1 MLRQT
6 LRALKSRHSSF
17 IRFSNVHPLHDEYQ
31 YLHLVNDVAAH
42 GEMVSGRNGN
52 AKTIVG
58 SSMHFDLAN
67 GTLPLLTTKRVAWK
81 TCLREL
87 LWFIR
92 GQTDN
97 NVLKDQNVGIWDGN
111 ASREFLDSRGL
122 VGNREGDLGPV
133 YGHQWR
139 YFNAEYTTCE
149 ADYTGKGV
157 DQLGAVVKA
166 LEDPSQRSSRRLV
179 VSAWNPCQID
189 SMALPPCHVLMQ
201 FNVLG
206 NKLHCSLY
214 QRSADVA
221 LGVPFNIASYSM
233 LTHLVAH
240 HVGLE
245 AGEFI
250 HHLGNCHIY
259 DDHLEPLAEQ
269 AEREPYPFPTLR
281 FRGRRDALELY
292 EVDDFI
298 VDGYES
304 HPSIKM
310 DMRQ

>member
-1 MLRQT
+1 
-6 LRALKSRHSSF
+6 
-17 IRFSNVHPLHDEYQ
+17 
-31 YLHLVNDVAAH
+31 
-42 GEMVSGRNGN
+42 MVSGRNGD

-58 SSMHFDLAN
+58 ASMHFNLAN
-67 GTLPLLTTKRVAWK
+67 GTLPLLTTKKVAWK
-81 TCLREL
+81 TCIREL

-97 NVLKDQNVGIWDGN
+97 NILKDQNVGIWNDN

-122 VGNREGDLGPV
+122 ISNRVGDLGPV

-139 YFNAEYTTCE
+139 HFNADYTTCD
-149 ADYTGKGV
+149 ADYTGQGV
-157 DQLGAVVKA
+157 DQLGTILEA
-166 LEDPSQRSSRRLV
+166 LEDPSQRSSRRMV

-189 SMALPPCHVLMQ
+189 SMALPPCHVLIQ

-214 QRSADVA
+214 QRSADIG

-233 LTHLVAH
+233 LTHLLAH

-245 AGEFI
+245 PGEFV

-259 DDHLEPLAEQ
+259 DNHLVPLIEQ
-269 AEREPYPFPTLR
+269 AEREPYTFPTLR
-281 FRGRRDALELY
+281 FRDHRDALDLY

-298 VDGYES
+298 IEDYES

>member
-1 MLRQT
+1 MLRRT
-6 LRALKSRHSSF
+6 LRTLKSRNSSF
-17 IRFSNVHPLHDEYQ
+17 VRVSNVHPHHDEYQ
-31 YLHLVNDVAAH
+31 YLHLVDDIVTH

-58 SSMHFDLAN
+58 ASMHFDLAN
-67 GTLPLLTTKRVAWK
+67 GTLPLLTTKKVAWK

-97 NVLKDQNVGIWDGN
+97 NILRDQNVSIWNGN

-122 VGNREGDLGPV
+122 VDNREGDLGPV

-139 YFNAEYTTCE
+139 HFNADYTTCD
-149 ADYTGKGV
+149 ADYSGMGV
-157 DQLGAVVKA
+157 DQLGAVVES
-166 LEDPSQRSSRRLV
+166 LEDPSRRSSRRLV

-214 QRSADVA
+214 QRSADVG

-233 LTHLVAH
+233 LTHLLAH

-259 DDHLEPLAEQ
+259 DDHLELLEEQ
-269 AEREPYPFPTLR
+269 TERDPYPFPTLR
-281 FRGRRDALELY
+281 FRDRRDALDLY
-292 EVDDFI
+292 EVDDF
-298 VDGYES
+298 VVEGYES
-304 HPSIKM
+304 HESIKM

>member
-1 MLRQT
+1 MLRRT
-6 LRALKSRHSSF
+6 LRALKSRPQ
-17 IRFSNVHPLHDEYQ
+17 RFVRLSNVRPLHDEYQ
-31 YLHLVNDVAAH
+31 YLHLVNDIVAH

-58 SSMHFDLAN
+58 ASMHFDLAN
-67 GTLPLLTTKRVAWK
+67 GTLPLLTTKKVAWK

-97 NVLKDQNVGIWDGN
+97 NILRDQNVSIWNGN

-122 VGNREGDLGPV
+122 VDNREGDLGPV

-139 YFNAEYTTCE
+139 HFNAAYTTCD
-149 ADYTGKGV
+149 ADYSGMGV
-157 DQLGAVVKA
+157 DQLGAVVES
-166 LEDPSQRSSRRLV
+166 LEDPSRRSSRRLV

-189 SMALPPCHVLMQ
+189 SMALPPCHVIMQ

-214 QRSADVA
+214 QRSADVG

-233 LTHLVAH
+233 LTHLLAH

-259 DDHLEPLAEQ
+259 DDHLELLEEQ
-269 AEREPYPFPTLR
+269 TEREPYPFPTLR
-281 FRGRRDALELY
+281 FRDRRDALDLY
-292 EVDDFI
+292 EVDDF
-298 VDGYES
+298 VVEGYES
-304 HPSIKM
+304 HESIKM

>member
-1 MLRQT
+1 MLRRT
-6 LRALKSRHSSF
+6 LRALKSRPQSF
-17 IRFSNVHPLHDEYQ
+17 VSLSNVHPLHDEYQ
-31 YLHLVNDVAAH
+31 YLHLVNDIVAH

-58 SSMHFDLAN
+58 ASMHFDLAN
-67 GTLPLLTTKRVAWK
+67 GTLPLLTTKKVAWK

-97 NVLKDQNVGIWDGN
+97 NILRDQNVSIWNDN

-122 VGNREGDLGPV
+122 VDNREGDLGPV

-139 YFNAEYTTCE
+139 HFNADYTTCD
-149 ADYTGKGV
+149 ADYSGMGV
-157 DQLGAVVKA
+157 DQLGAVVES
-166 LEDPSQRSSRRLV
+166 LEDPSRRSSRRLV

-214 QRSADVA
+214 QRSADVG

-233 LTHLVAH
+233 LTHLLAH

-245 AGEFI
+245 TGEFI

-259 DDHLEPLAEQ
+259 DDHLELLEKQ
-269 AEREPYPFPTLR
+269 TEREPYPFPTLR
-281 FRGRRDALELY
+281 FRDRRDALDLY
-292 EVDDFI
+292 EVDDFVI
-298 VDGYES
+298 EGYES
-304 HPSIKM
+304 HESIKM

>member
-6 LRALKSRHSSF
+6 LRALKSKPKST
-17 IRFSNVHPLHDEYQ
+17 IRLSNVKPLHDEYQ
-31 YLHLVNDVAAH
+31 YLHLVNDVVAH
-42 GEMVSGRNGN
+42 GEMVTGRNGN

-58 SSMHFDLAN
+58 SSMHFDLAD
-67 GTLPLLTTKRVAWK
+67 GKLPLLTTKRVAWK

-97 NVLKDQNVGIWDGN
+97 NILKDQNVGIWNGN

-122 VGNREGDLGPV
+122 SGNREGDLGPV

-139 YFNAEYTTCE
+139 HFNAEYTTCD
-149 ADYTGKGV
+149 ADYTGQGV
-157 DQLGAVVKA
+157 DQLGAVVEA
-166 LEDPSQRSSRRLV
+166 LEDPSQRSSRRLI

-214 QRSADVA
+214 QRSADVG

-233 LTHLVAH
+233 LTHLMAH

-259 DDHLEPLAEQ
+259 DDHIELLEEQ
-269 AEREPYPFPTLR
+269 TEREPYPFPTLR
-281 FRGRRDALELY
+281 FRGRKDALDLY
-292 EVDDFI
+292 EVEDFV
-298 VDGYES
+298 VDGYKS